1 MQSKTENK
9 DLSKRCFTFIM
20 QHKVAS
26 IVSTQIIKLK
36 DDNGL
41 QVSKGSMELLSHVE
55 KGKLMLILTTN
66 NKKNSICK
74 E

>member
-1 MQSKTENK
+1 MQSKTENQ

-20 QHKVAS
+20 HHKVAS
-26 IVSTQIIKLK
+26 IASSQIIKLK
-36 DDNGL
+36 DDNGM

-55 KGKLMLILTTN
+55 KGKPMLILTTN
-66 NKKNSICK
+66 NKKNCICK